1 MWPFP
6 SHVCFTSPTTSAT
19 GSGYDRIAKEGTES
33 RHFDTPT
40 KIQPYTHRQAKH
52 TIPTSTFLPRRLM
65 ADRAA
70 LFFFVAAGVFYTTDN
85 RIFSSPIILSS
96 PLRSPTKIRVAS
108 LDPAFPFVIFP
119 RFSGGIGL
127 IDESA
132 KCNRHATRSRSLVE
146 VELVRLVE
154 ERSENRL

>member
-52 TIPTSTFLPRRLM
+52 TIPTSTFLPRRLK

-96 PLRSPTKIRVAS
+96 PLRSHTKNTRRIS
-108 LDPAFPFVIFP
+108 
-119 RFSGGIGL
+119 
-127 IDESA
+127 
-132 KCNRHATRSRSLVE
+132 RSRLSFRHFSSILWWYWSDRRKRQV
-146 VELVRLVE
+146 
-154 ERSENRL
+154 

>member
-1 MWPFP
+1 MYA
-6 SHVCFTSPTTSAT
+6 SHLPQRLLPDPDTT
-19 GSGYDRIAKEGTES
+19 GS
-33 RHFDTPT
+33 
-40 KIQPYTHRQAKH
+40 
-52 TIPTSTFLPRRLM
+52 PRRERNRGILIPPPKSNPTRI
-65 ADRAA
+65 DKQSTRFRHRPFSHDGPRRIG
-70 LFFFVAAGVFYTTDN
+70 LHSFFFFFFVAAGVFYTTDN

-96 PLRSPTKIRVAS
+96 PLRSPIKIRVAS

-132 KCNRHATRSRSLVE
+132 KCNRHAMRSRSLVE